1 MNGWTYACL
10 VVGLLF
16 LAAPA
21 GALIPDNITLSTD
34 TPWLTAGSGGSST
47 VTVLVTNG
55 TSATP
60 VPGAGVDLTVDS
72 AYGSISPVHVV
83 MGSDGKATATFR
95 HGTRSGTATITATVS
110 HEELNESLTG
120 ICEQQ
125 IDHATPHR
133 IANTLYEPKVT
144 AGGTTEIVVRMV
156 DKYGNVV
163 DGRNVAEEVT
173 FMVGSPSGLLD
184 GASLV
189 EELSVPVD
197 NAGNVTATLRVD
209 TMAGENIVYIQP
221 PRPILSDMIS
231 ITGVGGLP
239 SSITQF
245 VAPSSGSVPAD
256 GKTEVSFTYT
266 LLDEYGNPT
275 AGHGLWVN
283 ATLLRLNQPDEQES
297 RLLNTNSLGQVMI
310 TYGPEDSV
318 GRAIVT
324 AAAAANPGVSVSKE
338 IEFTSTDPVNML
350 LSASPQSMPSRDVK
364 GDSVSQI
371 RAKVMDE
378 RGNPVGG
385 ETVTFAIVS
394 TNCTPYFQTMEPELA
409 ATSGETDGD
418 GYAIVEFRPGAFT
431 TDRDDPRW
439 SDTATGTATVRAT
452 WGNISRD
459 IVLTWKNYPYLSV
472 ETEVSPETVAVN
484 DTVDVTIRL
493 KGDGWALQ
501 PDPIDVV
508 LVIDRSGSM
517 KYDIA
522 RNSGSSNER
531 MAAAQAAAN
540 DFVDQMDT
548 SRDRVALVSFAF
560 DATLDQG
567 LTSDPDEIKRAINK
581 LSPDGATNMR
591 MAYYTAIKYL
601 KENGRPDAV
610 KAVIL
615 MGDGDWNYHGSPL
628 AKGIGYADNNRYLT
642 SDWYSSPYWAPL
654 SGYRWSGSSYSFSSE
669 KYEWYHDLPGPKGD
683 ANVLRELDRGD
694 WYDTKEKKWVRI
706 RPDSWTC
713 DNGQYTNQNMS
724 VYANSGGET
733 NKVKIYSI
741 GFASNLDWRVERDL
755 SILSS
760 ATGGRYV
767 WAGNE
772 DDLRRVYT
780 EIAGELRT
788 EAGVD
793 TKLDIAFENVE
804 VNERFES
811 GADVFDYVHE
821 TGVSTTVESW
831 VDNETGRRVVTP
843 KHTIDQTDDWND
855 DHNLHFDIG
864 TVRLGQTWETTFR
877 LAVKTEGNINVFG
890 PGSTISFNNGTDSLA
905 LPDTFIT
912 AYPLNNT
919 GLDFRSLEISNLRF
933 TGVEPV
939 TEFLPVAWDLN
950 YTGLYTVTEDLFY
963 SNNNGYSWVKFDTR
977 HATNTT
983 THDTS
988 TLDVRGLPA
997 GKYIIRVTGYAPDT
1011 GDSSAWLDQEVVVGT
1026 NRSAYIQIQ

>member
-10 VVGLLF
+10 AVGLLF

-163 DGRNVAEEVT
+163 DGRNVAEEVF
-173 FMVGSPSGLLD
+173 FMASPPAGFLLD
-184 GASLV
+184 GGSIV
-189 EELSVPVD
+189 DELSVPVD
-197 NAGNVTATLRVD
+197 DAGNVTATLRVD
-209 TMAGENIVYIQP
+209 TVAGENLVFIYPPAPIV
-221 PRPILSDMIS
+221 STMIP

-239 SSITQF
+239 ASITQE
-245 VAPSSGSVPAD
+245 VIPSSGSVPAD
-256 GKTEVSFTYT
+256 GKTKVSFTYT
-266 LLDEYGNPT
+266 LFDEYGNPS
-275 AGHGLWVN
+275 GEQGLWVN
-283 ATLLRLNQPDEQES
+283 ATLKRLGQPDEQES
-297 RLLNTNSLGQVMI
+297 RLLYTNSHGQVMI

-318 GRAIVT
+318 GMAIITAT
-324 AAAAANPGVSVSKE
+324 AAANRSVGISQVV
-338 IEFTSTDPVNML
+338 EFTSTEPVNML
-350 LSASPQSMPSRDVK
+350 LTANPQSMPSRDVNEH
-364 GDSVSQI
+364 SVAHL
-371 RAKVMDE
+371 RAKVMDV

-431 TDRDDPRW
+431 TDRDDPGW

-508 LVIDRSGSM
+508 LCTDRSGSM
-517 KYDIA
+517 LYDNPDRMHSVREAAKAFVDQFSENHDRAAAVSFGRDGYISRPGA
-522 RNSGSSNER
+522 NSGISTREIDNAYTYPKTYSDHATLDIGLTYDHQAVKNALDGIVPDHGTPLRHGLKVSLDHLINKANSGS
-531 MAAAQAAAN
+531 
-540 DFVDQMDT
+540 V
-548 SRDRVALVSFAF
+548 
-560 DATLDQG
+560 
-567 LTSDPDEIKRAINK
+567 RAVVL
-581 LSPDGATNMR
+581 LS
-591 MAYYTAIKYL
+591 
-601 KENGRPDAV
+601 
-610 KAVIL
+610 
-615 MGDGDWNYHGSPL
+615 DGDYNWYGDPL
-628 AKGIGYADNNRYLT
+628 ARGSGSTQTSSENYGTLTQSYYRYGDLPLKWQNLSAYAADNDIRIFT
-642 SDWYSSPYWAPL
+642 I
-654 SGYRWSGSSYSFSSE
+654 SYSES
-669 KYEWYHDLPGPKGD
+669 
-683 ANVLRELDRGD
+683 
-694 WYDTKEKKWVRI
+694 
-706 RPDSWTC
+706 
-713 DNGQYTNQNMS
+713 
-724 VYANSGGET
+724 
-733 NKVKIYSI
+733 
-741 GFASNLDWRVERDL
+741 
-755 SILSS
+755 LSS
-760 ATGGRYV
+760 DARSTLRTIAESTGGRYYH
-767 WAGNE
+767 APDPDALGPI
-772 DDLRRVYT
+772 YT
-780 EIAGELRT
+780 EIAGALKT

-793 TKLDIAFENVE
+793 TRLDVVFDNVE
-804 VNERFES
+804 VNGNLTS
-811 GADVFDYVHE
+811 GSGVFDYVYE
-821 TGVSTTVESW
+821 GGASTVIESW
-831 VDNETGRRVVTP
+831 IVNETGN
-843 KHTIDQTDDWND
+843 HTVIPRHTRDDRPNWTVSNP
-855 DHNLHFDIG
+855 HLPFNIG

-1011 GDSSAWLDQEVVVGT
+1011 GDSSAWLDREVVVGT

>member
-1 MNGWTYACL
+1 MKTWTYACL
-10 VVGLLF
+10 IIGVLF
-16 LAAPA
+16 FVIPTGAA
-21 GALIPDNITLSTD
+21 IPDTIELSTD
-34 TPWLTAGSGGSST
+34 TPWLTAGSKD
-47 VTVLVTNG
+47 
-55 TSATP
+55 P
-60 VPGAGVDLTVDS
+60 
-72 AYGSISPVHVV
+72 
-83 MGSDGKATATFR
+83 
-95 HGTRSGTATITATVS
+95 ATITVRVSNSTENTPLPGVTVDLRVESTYGTISPARVVTDGAGRATALFTPGTKS
-110 HEELNESLTG
+110 GNAAITAMIPDGSLVASVD
-120 ICEQQ
+120 QP
-125 IDHATPHR
+125 IDHAVPR
-133 IANTLYEPKVT
+133 VIANWWCSQDVI
-144 AGGTTEIVVRMV
+144 AGEKARVIVWLE
-156 DKYGNVV
+156 DEYGN
-163 DGRNVAEEVT
+163 
-173 FMVGSPSGLLD
+173 
-184 GASLV
+184 
-189 EELSVPVD
+189 PVD
-197 NAGNVTATLRVD
+197 NRNIAEKVRFAAGMIEGGTGGVFDGGKDSVSVEVDENGCAIVEFRVD
-209 TMAGENIVYIQP
+209 TVAGENLIFIQP
-221 PRPILSDMIS
+221 PEPIEGLCIP
-231 ITGVGGLP
+231 ITGVGGVP
-239 SSITQF
+239 STITQA
-245 VAPSSGSVPAD
+245 VVPASGSVPAD
-256 GKTEVSFTYT
+256 GKTMISLTYT
-266 LLDEYGNPT
+266 LFDRYGNPSV
-275 AGHGLWVN
+275 GQDLWVN
-283 ATLLRLNQPDEQES
+283 ATMKRPGQQDKRES
-297 RLLNTNSLGQVMI
+297 RLLVSNSDGQVKI
-310 TYGPEDSV
+310 TYGPEDSI
-318 GRAIVT
+318 GRATITATT
-324 AAAAANPGVSVSKE
+324 AANSSVSVSQE
-338 IEFTSTDPVNML
+338 VEFTSTEPVNML
-350 LSASPQSMPSRDVK
+350 LSASPQTMPSRDVND
-364 GDSVSQI
+364 GSVSHL
-371 RAKVMDE
+371 RAKVIDE

-431 TDRDDPRW
+431 TDRSDPRW

-531 MAAAQAAAN
+531 MEAAQDAAN
-540 DFVDQMDT
+540 NFVAQMNST
-548 SRDRVALVSFAF
+548 RDRVGLVSFAS
-560 DATLDQG
+560 DARLDAPLTNDKATLESKIDS
-567 LTSDPDEIKRAINK
+567 LTPT
-581 LSPDGATNMR
+581 GATNMR
-591 MAYYTAIKYL
+591 QGFYEAISHL
-601 KENGRPDAV
+601 RDNGRPEAV

-615 MGDGDWNYHGSPL
+615 MSDGDWNYHGTPL
-628 AKGIGYADNNRYLT
+628 GHGIGLQ
-642 SDWYSSPYWAPL
+642 DWA
-654 SGYRWSGSSYSFSSE
+654 WSGNTITYDYYEYYGDLGGTLESGWITVPKVKVWGNGYNYVFQSTQYYSGGES
-669 KYEWYHDLPGPKGD
+669 
-683 ANVLRELDRGD
+683 
-694 WYDTKEKKWVRI
+694 
-706 RPDSWTC
+706 
-713 DNGQYTNQNMS
+713 TNQNMS
-724 VYANSGGET
+724 NYAIANNISLYTITFAYNPENVRTAMETLANS
-733 NKVKIYSI
+733 
-741 GFASNLDWRVERDL
+741 
-755 SILSS
+755 
-760 ATGGRYV
+760 TGGFYEHARN
-767 WAGNE
+767 G
-772 DDLRRVYT
+772 DDLTDIYER
-780 EIAGELRT
+780 IAGELKT

-793 TKLDIAFENVE
+793 TELNVAFENVE
-804 VNERFES
+804 VNGNLTSGSGVFEYVYED
-811 GADVFDYVHE
+811 GA
-821 TGVSTTVESW
+821 STTIESW
-831 VDNETGRRVVTP
+831 VVNETGN
-843 KHTIDQTDDWND
+843 HTVITRDDRPNWTVSNP
-855 DHNLHFDIG
+855 HLPFNIG

-890 PGSTISFNNGTDSLA
+890 PGSTITFNNGTDTLA

>member
-1 MNGWTYACL
+1 MKTWTYACL
-10 VVGLLF
+10 IIGVLF
-16 LAAPA
+16 FVIPTGAA
-21 GALIPDNITLSTD
+21 IPDTIELSTD
-34 TPWLTAGSGGSST
+34 TPWLTAGSKD
-47 VTVLVTNG
+47 
-55 TSATP
+55 P
-60 VPGAGVDLTVDS
+60 
-72 AYGSISPVHVV
+72 
-83 MGSDGKATATFR
+83 
-95 HGTRSGTATITATVS
+95 ATITVRVSNSTENTPLPGVTVDLRVESTYGTISPARVVTDGAGRATALFTPGTKS
-110 HEELNESLTG
+110 GNAAITAMIPDGSLVASVD
-120 ICEQQ
+120 QP
-125 IDHATPHR
+125 IDHAVPR
-133 IANTLYEPKVT
+133 VIANWWCSQDVI
-144 AGGTTEIVVRMV
+144 AGEKARVIVWLE
-156 DKYGNVV
+156 DEYGN
-163 DGRNVAEEVT
+163 
-173 FMVGSPSGLLD
+173 
-184 GASLV
+184 
-189 EELSVPVD
+189 PVD
-197 NAGNVTATLRVD
+197 NRNIAEKVRFAAGMIEGGTGGVFDGGKDSVSVEVDENGCAIVEFRVD
-209 TMAGENIVYIQP
+209 TVAGENLIFIQP
-221 PRPILSDMIS
+221 PEPIEGLCIP
-231 ITGVGGLP
+231 ITGVGGVP
-239 SSITQF
+239 STITQA
-245 VAPSSGSVPAD
+245 VVPASGSVPAD
-256 GKTEVSFTYT
+256 GKTMISLTYT
-266 LLDEYGNPT
+266 LFDRYGNPSV
-275 AGHGLWVN
+275 GQDLWVN
-283 ATLLRLNQPDEQES
+283 ATMKRPGQQDKRES
-297 RLLNTNSLGQVMI
+297 RLLVSNSDGQVKI
-310 TYGPEDSV
+310 TYGPEDSI
-318 GRAIVT
+318 GRATITATT
-324 AAAAANPGVSVSKE
+324 AANSSVSVSQE
-338 IEFTSTDPVNML
+338 VEFTSTEPVNML
-350 LSASPQSMPSRDVK
+350 LSASPQTMPSRDVND
-364 GDSVSQI
+364 GSVSHL
-371 RAKVMDE
+371 RAKVIDE

-385 ETVTFAIVS
+385 ERVS
-394 TNCTPYFQTMEPELA
+394 FEIISVNCAPYVQTREPELVTTWA
-409 ATSGETDGD
+409 YTDGN
-418 GYAIVEFRPGAFT
+418 GSAIVDFRPGMFT
-431 TDRDDPRW
+431 TDRSEEGW
-439 SDTATGTATVRAT
+439 SDTATGTAVVRAT
-452 WGNISRD
+452 WENVTRD
-459 IVLTWKNYPYLSV
+459 IVLAWKNYPYLSV
-472 ETEVSPETVAVN
+472 ETSVSPETVAVDN
-484 DTVDVTIRL
+484 TTDVTVRL
-493 KGDGWALQ
+493 RGDGWALQ

-517 KYDIA
+517 GGTDVLPT
-522 RNSGSSNER
+522 R
-531 MAAAQAAAN
+531 MAAAKSAAS
-540 DFVDQMDT
+540 DFVDQMNFVC
-548 SRDRVALVSFAF
+548 DRVALVSFSF
-560 DATLDQG
+560 GATLDQG

-864 TVRLGQTWETTFR
+864 TMRLGQTWETTFR
-877 LAVKTEGNINVFG
+877 LKVLKEGNINIFG
-890 PGSTISFNNGTDSLA
+890 PGSTITFNNGTDTLA